1 MVFFK
6 PTSNYTQN
14 ERESKGEQQRILLS
28 PVFANVSAFAK
39 GEWVRSS
46 IDEKVKSTD
55 RDVIRTC

>member
-14 ERESKGEQQRILLS
+14 ERESKGEQRILLS

-46 IDEKVKSTD
+46 IAEKVKSTD